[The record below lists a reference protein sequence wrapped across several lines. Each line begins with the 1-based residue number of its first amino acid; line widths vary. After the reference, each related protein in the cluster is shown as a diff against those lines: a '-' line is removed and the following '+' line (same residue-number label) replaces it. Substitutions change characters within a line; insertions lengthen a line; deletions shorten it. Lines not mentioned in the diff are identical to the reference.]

1 MAVAKAIRMAIVR
14 ALVPPT
20 TATPPR
26 AAAVAHHHRHRAGAA
41 AEVAAV
47 IPVET
52 IRAED
57 SPAVEEG
64 VANQITP
71 HHNIVNTHP
80 TIYKKTITQ

>member
-1 MAVAKAIRMAIVR
+1 MAVAKAIRMEIVR

-47 IPVET
+47 IPVEA

-64 VANQITP
+64 VANQISP
-71 HHNIVNTHP
+71 I
-80 TIYKKTITQ
+80 TI

>member
-1 MAVAKAIRMAIVR
+1 MAVATAIRMAIVR

-26 AAAVAHHHRHRAGAA
+26 AAAVAHHHRHQAGAA

-47 IPVET
+47 IPVEA

-57 SPAVEEG
+57 SPAVEEAASLAAPLAVEHSLAAVPAEAG
-64 VANQITP
+64 SSW
-71 HHNIVNTHP
+71 
-80 TIYKKTITQ
+80 

>member
-14 ALVPPT
+14 ALAPPT

-26 AAAVAHHHRHRAGAA
+26 AAAVAHHHRHRAGVA

-47 IPVET
+47 IPVEA
-52 IRAED
+52 IQAEA

-71 HHNIVNTHP
+71 I
-80 TIYKKTITQ
+80 TI

>member
-14 ALVPPT
+14 ALAPPT

-26 AAAVAHHHRHRAGAA
+26 AVAVAHHHRHRAGAA

-47 IPVET
+47 IPVEA
-52 IRAED
+52 IQAED

-64 VANQITP
+64 VANQISP
-71 HHNIVNTHP
+71 I
-80 TIYKKTITQ
+80 TI

>member
-14 ALVPPT
+14 VLAPPT

-26 AAAVAHHHRHRAGAA
+26 AAAVAHHHRHRVGAV

-47 IPVET
+47 IPVEA
-52 IRAED
+52 IQAED

-64 VANQITP
+64 VANQISP
-71 HHNIVNTHP
+71 I
-80 TIYKKTITQ
+80 TI